1 MSARAG
7 ITHLR
12 PTRWCVLISGRGSN
26 LAALLEKPGIDVR
39 LVVSNDPEAA
49 GLAKARRAGVPTEVF
64 VTRPATSENGVA
76 KKASLDWEQL
86 ERMLQAYSIDAI
98 FLLGFMRIVPPSFIE
113 KWSGRILNLHPSLLP
128 KYPGLRSIE
137 RAVKAEDDCG
147 VSIHEVVSEVDAGR
161 VLVSRTSV
169 SKDIVSGFAAVT
181 NRPEIYLEPIET
193 LVHVDE
199 QRLVKE
205 IVETWRPIRKP

>member
-1 MSARAG
+1 MPGSAG
-7 ITHLR
+7 TTHLR

-26 LAALLEKPGIDVR
+26 LAAFLETAASDAGSAVR

-49 GLAKARRAGVPTEVF
+49 GLAKARRAGIPTEIILTKPTVD
-64 VTRPATSENGVA
+64 G
-76 KKASLDWEQL
+76 KKPQLDWDAL
-86 ERMLQAYSIDAI
+86 DKTLRAYSIDAI

-128 KYPGLRSIE
+128 KYPGLKSIE

-147 VSIHEVVSEVDAGR
+147 ATIHEVVTEVDAGR
-161 VLVSRTSV
+161 VLASRVSV
-169 SKDIVSGFAAVT
+169 SKDVIARYAAAT
-181 NRPEIYLEPIET
+181 NRPEVYFESIET
-193 LVHVDE
+193 LVHLDE

-205 IVETWRPIRKP
+205 IVETWRPTQQL